1 MSLHQSSHRQDS
13 FDIVILIF
21 ILVFL
26 GLCWYRFKKR
36 KVYHDPLIKKI
47 KYDVS
52 QLDPRIETIEF
63 YSSDESY
70 TEDKKKI
77 YICLRDESGEYYD
90 YNMLMYVAIHECS
103 HALTHV
109 IDPEHVTKEFR
120 GMFQNLLR
128 KATQMKMYN
137 PTTPL
142 VKHYCGINL
151 DIKDMQR

>member
-90 YNMLMYVAIHECS
+90 YNMLMYVGLHGSIGQQDAGTGVLEK
-103 HALTHV
+103 V
-109 IDPEHVTKEFR
+109 
-120 GMFQNLLR
+120 LLR
-128 KATQMKMYN
+128 TSIPYVCN
-137 PTTPL
+137 
-142 VKHYCGINL
+142 
-151 DIKDMQR
+151 